1 MKSKAIQHPERLI
14 DAVALRDTLNGFV
27 ATPPFDIVKIRPV
40 IVDVLKSV
48 MKSARTEAENRLCND
63 GKGTQCAK
71 NLAYVQDE
79 IIRTLYEFSREKIYP
94 RANASELQEVAI
106 IATGGYG
113 RGTLAPGSDIDLLFL
128 LPGKQDETSGRLI
141 EFILY
146 TLWDMRLKVGHAT
159 RSTEECIR
167 LAKTDNTI
175 LTSILEARFICGNER
190 LSKSMQFHFRRDIVQ
205 AGARK
210 FVADKL
216 AERDVR
222 LAKSGE
228 SRYLVARD
236 LKDGKG
242 GLRDLHTLFWI
253 AKFLYDTNS
262 PEELADKGAFTH
274 EELSRFQK
282 CEDFLWAVRCHLH
295 FISGRGEDRLS
306 FDRQSELASRLGYQS
321 HAGLKNVERFM
332 KHYFLIAKEVGDL
345 TRIFCAS
352 LEAQQVKDIPV
363 LSRVMGRFR
372 PKPVVK
378 IPQNKNFQIE
388 SGRLNLVKPSVFRDD
403 PVNLLRLFS
412 VASTHS
418 AEIHP
423 DALKTVRK
431 SLSLIDK
438 ELCNNPEA
446 NALFLDMLINSD
458 SSETLLRMMNE
469 AGVLGR
475 FIPEFGKVVA
485 MTQFNMY
492 HHFTVD
498 EHLIRAV
505 GILAA
510 LEKGRL
516 SEEHPLAAVLFPTL
530 KSRRSLY
537 VATLLHD
544 IAKGR
549 TEDHSIAGERIA
561 RALGPRFGLTPEE
574 TETAAWLVRHHLL
587 MSETAQMRDLND
599 FKTILDFA
607 AIVQS
612 PERLKLLL
620 ILTVVDIRAVGP
632 GVWNGWKGQ
641 LLRTLYA
648 EAEPVLTGGHTGSSR
663 QERVKEAQEA
673 FLAHFPQW
681 SESQI
686 RTATSRHYDAYWLNV
701 SLEKQITHQ
710 ALIDRSSPRD
720 IVTEVHTDAF
730 TAITELT
737 IYAPD
742 HPRLLALITGACAA
756 ANANIMG
763 AQIFTT
769 TDGMALGTILI
780 QRDFS
785 TEDDETRRA
794 ERVTEIIR
802 MALQGKMRL
811 KDAVAGATQQRSRLR
826 AFSVAPRVIVD
837 NQSSNRFTVIEI
849 NGLDRIGLLYNL
861 TEALFH
867 LSLNIASAHITT
879 FGEKAIDVFYVTD
892 LTGDKILNPAR
903 HAQIE
908 RELMKVLAPL
918 PERLANSA

>member
-1 MKSKAIQHPERLI
+1 MKYRAIHHPERLI
-14 DAVALRDTLNGFV
+14 DVAALRTTLDDLVG
-27 ATPPFDIVKIRPV
+27 APPYDIAKIRPA
-40 IVDVLKSV
+40 IVSALKSV
-48 MKSARTEAENRLCND
+48 LKAARTEAETRLCAD

-79 IIRTLYEFSREKIYP
+79 MIRALYELARVKLYP
-94 RANASELQEVAI
+94 RANPSELQDVAI

-228 SRYLVARD
+228 SRYLVEPD

-306 FDRQSELASRLGYQS
+306 FDRQSELANRLGYQS

-352 LEAQQVKDIPV
+352 LEAKQVKDIPV

-372 PKPVVK
+372 SKPVVK
-378 IPQNKNFQIE
+378 IPENKNFQIE
-388 SGRLNLVKPSVFRDD
+388 SGRLALAKPSVFRDD

-412 VASTHS
+412 VASIHG

-438 ELCNNPEA
+438 DLCSNVEA
-446 NALFLDMLINSD
+446 NALFLDMLVNSD

-469 AGVLGR
+469 AGILGR

-492 HHFTVD
+492 HHYTVD

-516 SEEHPLAAVLFPTL
+516 SEEHPLAVVLFPTL

-561 RALGPRFGLTPEE
+561 RALGPRLGLSPEE
-574 TETAAWLVRHHLL
+574 TETTAWLVCHHLL

-599 FKTILDFA
+599 FKTILDFTA
-607 AIVQS
+607 VVQS

-648 EAEPVLTGGHTGSSR
+648 EAEPVLSGGHTGSSR
-663 QERVKEAQEA
+663 EVRVKEAQAA

-681 SESQI
+681 SERQI
-686 RTATSRHYDAYWLNV
+686 RTATSRHYEAYWLNV
-701 SLEKQITHQ
+701 SLEKQIAHQ

-756 ANANIMG
+756 ANANILG

-769 TDGMALGTILI
+769 TDGMALDTILI
-780 QRDFS
+780 QREFS
-785 TEDDETRRA
+785 TEDDERRRA

-802 MALQGKMRL
+802 LALEGKLRL
-811 KDAVAGATQQRSRLR
+811 KDAVAGATQQRSRLK
-826 AFSVAPRVIVD
+826 AFSVAPRVIID

-849 NGLDRIGLLYNL
+849 NGLDRIGLLYKL

-908 RELMKVLAPL
+908 RELMKVLAPI

>member
-1 MKSKAIQHPERLI
+1 M
-14 DAVALRDTLNGFV
+14 
-27 ATPPFDIVKIRPV
+27 
-40 IVDVLKSV
+40 
-48 MKSARTEAENRLCND
+48 
-63 GKGTQCAK
+63 
-71 NLAYVQDE
+71 
-79 IIRTLYEFSREKIYP
+79 
-94 RANASELQEVAI
+94 AI

-216 AERDVR
+216 TERDIR

-228 SRYLVARD
+228 SRYLVEPD

-295 FISGRGEDRLS
+295 FIAGRGEDRLS

-352 LEAQQVKDIPV
+352 LEAKQVKDIPV

-378 IPQNKNFQIE
+378 IPENKNFQIE
-388 SGRLNLVKPSVFRDD
+388 SGRLTLVKPTVFRDD

-412 VASTHS
+412 VASIYS

-446 NALFLDMLINSD
+446 NALFLDMLVNSD

-516 SEEHPLAAVLFPTL
+516 SEDHPLAAVLFPTL

-549 TEDHSIAGERIA
+549 DGGPFHCRRTHCARPWPPLWPYAGRNGNGGLACPPSSADERDGADA
-561 RALGPRFGLTPEE
+561 R
-574 TETAAWLVRHHLL
+574 
-587 MSETAQMRDLND
+587 
-599 FKTILDFA
+599 
-607 AIVQS
+607 
-612 PERLKLLL
+612 
-620 ILTVVDIRAVGP
+620 
-632 GVWNGWKGQ
+632 
-641 LLRTLYA
+641 
-648 EAEPVLTGGHTGSSR
+648 
-663 QERVKEAQEA
+663 
-673 FLAHFPQW
+673 
-681 SESQI
+681 SQ
-686 RTATSRHYDAYWLNV
+686 
-701 SLEKQITHQ
+701 
-710 ALIDRSSPRD
+710 
-720 IVTEVHTDAF
+720 
-730 TAITELT
+730 
-737 IYAPD
+737 
-742 HPRLLALITGACAA
+742 
-756 ANANIMG
+756 
-763 AQIFTT
+763 
-769 TDGMALGTILI
+769 
-780 QRDFS
+780 
-785 TEDDETRRA
+785 
-794 ERVTEIIR
+794 
-802 MALQGKMRL
+802 
-811 KDAVAGATQQRSRLR
+811 
-826 AFSVAPRVIVD
+826 
-837 NQSSNRFTVIEI
+837 
-849 NGLDRIGLLYNL
+849 
-861 TEALFH
+861 
-867 LSLNIASAHITT
+867 
-879 FGEKAIDVFYVTD
+879 
-892 LTGDKILNPAR
+892 
-903 HAQIE
+903 
-908 RELMKVLAPL
+908 
-918 PERLANSA
+918 

>member
-14 DAVALRDTLNGFV
+14 DVAALRDTLDGLV
-27 ATPPFDIVKIRPV
+27 AAPPFDIVKIRPA
-40 IVDVLKSV
+40 IVDVLKTV
-48 MKSARTEAENRLCND
+48 LKSARTEAENRLCND

-79 IIRTLYEFSREKIYP
+79 IIRTLYEFAKEKIYP

-228 SRYLVARD
+228 SRYLVEPD

-295 FISGRGEDRLS
+295 FIAGRGEDRLS
-306 FDRQSELASRLGYQS
+306 FDRQLELASRLGYQS

-378 IPQNKNFQIE
+378 IPQNRNFLIE
-388 SGRLNLVKPSVFRDD
+388 SGRLTLVKPNVFRDD

-438 ELCNNPEA
+438 ELSNNPEA

-516 SEEHPLAAVLFPTL
+516 SEDHPLAAVLFPTL

-549 TEDHSIAGERIA
+549 EEDHSIAGERIA

-599 FKTILDFA
+599 FKTILDFTA
-607 AIVQS
+607 VVQS

-681 SESQI
+681 TESQI

-701 SLEKQITHQ
+701 SLEKQVTHQ

-769 TDGMALGTILI
+769 TDGMALDTILI
-780 QRDFS
+780 QREFS

-802 MALQGKMRL
+802 MALQGKLRL
-811 KDAVAGATQQRSRLR
+811 KDAVASATQQRSRLK

-908 RELMKVLAPL
+908 RELMKVLAPI

>member
-14 DAVALRDTLNGFV
+14 DAAALRDTLNGFV
-27 ATPPFDIVKIRPV
+27 AAPPFDIVKIRPA
-40 IVDVLKSV
+40 IVEVLKTV
-48 MKSARTEAENRLCND
+48 MKSARTEAENRLCKD

-79 IIRTLYEFSREKIYP
+79 IIRTLYEFSRESIYP

-216 AERDVR
+216 AERDGR

-228 SRYLVARD
+228 SRYLVEPD

-274 EELSRFQK
+274 EELARFQK

-295 FISGRGEDRLS
+295 FIAGRGEDRLS

-352 LEAQQVKDIPV
+352 LEAKQVKDIPV

-388 SGRLNLVKPSVFRDD
+388 SGRLTLVKPTVFRDD

-412 VASTHS
+412 VASTYS

-431 SLSLIDK
+431 SLSLIDR

-516 SEEHPLAAVLFPTL
+516 SEDHPLSAVLFPTL

-561 RALGPRFGLTPEE
+561 RALGPRLGLTPEE
-574 TETAAWLVRHHLL
+574 TETTAWLVRHHLL

-599 FKTILDFA
+599 FKTILDFTA
-607 AIVQS
+607 VVQS

-663 QERVKEAQEA
+663 QERIKEAQAA

-681 SESQI
+681 PESQI
-686 RTATSRHYDAYWLNV
+686 KAATSRHYDAYWLNV
-701 SLEKQITHQ
+701 GLEKQITHQ

-769 TDGMALGTILI
+769 TDGMALDTILI
-780 QRDFS
+780 QREFS
-785 TEDDETRRA
+785 TEDDERRRA

-802 MALQGKMRL
+802 MALQGKLRL
-811 KDAVAGATQQRSRLR
+811 RDAVAGATQQRSRLK
-826 AFSVAPRVIVD
+826 AFSVAPRVIID

-908 RELMKVLAPL
+908 RELMKVLAPV

>member
-1 MKSKAIQHPERLI
+1 MKYRAIHHPERLI
-14 DAVALRDTLNGFV
+14 DVAALRSTLNALAG
-27 ATPPFDIVKIRPV
+27 APPYEIAKIRPE
-40 IVDVLKSV
+40 IVSSLKSV
-48 MKSARTEAENRLCND
+48 LKAARAEAEARLCAD

-79 IIRTLYEFSREKIYP
+79 MIRALYDLAREKLYP
-94 RANASELQEVAI
+94 RANPSELQEVAI

-228 SRYLVARD
+228 SRYLVEPD

-306 FDRQSELASRLGYQS
+306 FDRQSELANRLGYQS

-352 LEAQQVKDIPV
+352 LEAKQVKDIPV

-372 PKPVVK
+372 SKPVVK
-378 IPQNKNFQIE
+378 IPENKNFQIE
-388 SGRLNLVKPSVFRDD
+388 SGRLALVKPSVFKDD

-412 VASTHS
+412 VASIHG

-438 ELCNNPEA
+438 DLCNNVEA
-446 NALFLDMLINSD
+446 NALFLDMLVNSD

-492 HHFTVD
+492 HHYTVD

-516 SEEHPLAAVLFPTL
+516 SEEHPLAVVLFPTL

-561 RALGPRFGLTPEE
+561 RALGPRLGLSPEE
-574 TETAAWLVRHHLL
+574 TETTAWLVRHHLL

-599 FKTILDFA
+599 FKTILDFTA
-607 AIVQS
+607 VVQS

-648 EAEPVLTGGHTGSSR
+648 EAEPVLSGGHTGSSR
-663 QERVKEAQEA
+663 EVRVKEAQAA

-756 ANANIMG
+756 ANANILG

-769 TDGMALGTILI
+769 TDGMALDTILI
-780 QRDFS
+780 QREFS
-785 TEDDETRRA
+785 TEDDERRRA

-802 MALQGKMRL
+802 LALEGKLRL
-811 KDAVAGATQQRSRLR
+811 KDAVAGATQQRSRLK
-826 AFSVAPRVIVD
+826 AFSVAPRVIID

-849 NGLDRIGLLYNL
+849 NGLDRIGLLYKL

-908 RELMKVLAPL
+908 RGLMKVLAPM

>member
-1 MKSKAIQHPERLI
+1 MKSKAIHHPERLI
-14 DAVALRDTLNGFV
+14 DVAALRATLDGLV
-27 ATPPFDIVKIRPV
+27 GAPPYDIVKIRPA
-40 IVDVLKSV
+40 IVSVLKSV
-48 MKSARTEAENRLCND
+48 LKSARTEAETRLCND

-79 IIRTLYEFSREKIYP
+79 IIRALYELARVKLYP
-94 RANASELQEVAI
+94 RANPSELQEVAI

-175 LTSILEARFICGNER
+175 LTSILESRFICGNER

-228 SRYLVARD
+228 SRYLVEPD

-352 LEAQQVKDIPV
+352 LEAKQVKDIPV

-372 PKPVVK
+372 SKPVVK
-378 IPQNKNFQIE
+378 IPENKNFQIE
-388 SGRLNLVKPSVFRDD
+388 SGRLALAKPSVFRDD

-412 VASTHS
+412 VASIHG

-438 ELCNNPEA
+438 DLCSNVEA
-446 NALFLDMLINSD
+446 NALFLDMLVNSD

-469 AGVLGR
+469 AGILGR

-492 HHFTVD
+492 HHYTVD

-516 SEEHPLAAVLFPTL
+516 SEEHPLAVVLFPTL

-561 RALGPRFGLTPEE
+561 RALGPRLGLSPEE
-574 TETAAWLVRHHLL
+574 TETTAWLVRHHLL

-599 FKTILDFA
+599 FKTILDFTA
-607 AIVQS
+607 VVQS

-648 EAEPVLTGGHTGSSR
+648 EAEPVLSGGHTGSSR
-663 QERVKEAQEA
+663 EVRVKEAQAA

-686 RTATSRHYDAYWLNV
+686 RTATSRHYEAYWLNV
-701 SLEKQITHQ
+701 SLEKQIAHQ

-756 ANANIMG
+756 ANANILG

-769 TDGMALGTILI
+769 TDGMALDTILI
-780 QRDFS
+780 QREFS
-785 TEDDETRRA
+785 TEDDERRRA

-802 MALQGKMRL
+802 LALEGKLRL
-811 KDAVAGATQQRSRLR
+811 KDAVAGATQQRSRLK
-826 AFSVAPRVIVD
+826 AFSVAPRVIID

-849 NGLDRIGLLYNL
+849 NGLDRIGLLYKL

-908 RELMKVLAPL
+908 RGLMKVLAPM

>member
-1 MKSKAIQHPERLI
+1 MKYRAIHHPERLI
-14 DAVALRDTLNGFV
+14 DVAALRSTLNALAG
-27 ATPPFDIVKIRPV
+27 APPYDTAKIRPA
-40 IVDVLKSV
+40 IVNALKSV
-48 MKSARTEAENRLCND
+48 LKAARTEAETRLCAD

-79 IIRTLYEFSREKIYP
+79 MIRALYDLAREKLYP
-94 RANASELQEVAI
+94 RANPSELQEVAI

-228 SRYLVARD
+228 SRYLVEPD

-306 FDRQSELASRLGYQS
+306 FDRQSELANRLGYQS

-352 LEAQQVKDIPV
+352 LEAKQVKDIPV

-372 PKPVVK
+372 SKPVVK
-378 IPQNKNFQIE
+378 IPENKNFHIE
-388 SGRLNLVKPSVFRDD
+388 SGRLALVKPSVFKDD

-412 VASTHS
+412 VASIHG

-438 ELCNNPEA
+438 DLCNNVEA
-446 NALFLDMLINSD
+446 NALFLDMLVNSD

-469 AGVLGR
+469 AGILAC

-492 HHFTVD
+492 HHYTVD

-516 SEEHPLAAVLFPTL
+516 SEEHPLAVVLFPTL

-561 RALGPRFGLTPEE
+561 RALGPRLGLSPEE
-574 TETAAWLVRHHLL
+574 TETTAWLVRHHLL

-599 FKTILDFA
+599 FKTILDFTA
-607 AIVQS
+607 VVQS

-641 LLRTLYA
+641 PLAHSLCGSGA
-648 EAEPVLTGGHTGSSR
+648 GAVGGPYGKQPRGSR
-663 QERVKEAQEA
+663 QGGAGRFSGA
-673 FLAHFPQW
+673 FSAMVGEPDQDCAH
-681 SESQI
+681 
-686 RTATSRHYDAYWLNV
+686 R
-701 SLEKQITHQ
+701 
-710 ALIDRSSPRD
+710 
-720 IVTEVHTDAF
+720 
-730 TAITELT
+730 AITK
-737 IYAPD
+737 P
-742 HPRLLALITGACAA
+742 
-756 ANANIMG
+756 
-763 AQIFTT
+763 
-769 TDGMALGTILI
+769 
-780 QRDFS
+780 
-785 TEDDETRRA
+785 
-794 ERVTEIIR
+794 
-802 MALQGKMRL
+802 
-811 KDAVAGATQQRSRLR
+811 
-826 AFSVAPRVIVD
+826 
-837 NQSSNRFTVIEI
+837 
-849 NGLDRIGLLYNL
+849 IG
-861 TEALFH
+861 
-867 LSLNIASAHITT
+867 
-879 FGEKAIDVFYVTD
+879 
-892 LTGDKILNPAR
+892 
-903 HAQIE
+903 
-908 RELMKVLAPL
+908 
-918 PERLANSA
+918 

>member
-1 MKSKAIQHPERLI
+1 MKSKAIHHPERLI
-14 DAVALRDTLNGFV
+14 DAVALRATLNGIV
-27 ATPPFDIVKIRPV
+27 AAPSFDIAKIRPT
-40 IVDVLKSV
+40 IVEALKSV
-48 MKSARTEAENRLCND
+48 LKSARTEAENRLCND

-79 IIRTLYEFSREKIYP
+79 IIRSLYEFSREKIYP

-128 LPGKQDETSGRLI
+128 LPGKQNETSGRLI

-228 SRYLVARD
+228 SRYLVEPD

-352 LEAQQVKDIPV
+352 LEAKQVKDVPV

-378 IPQNKNFQIE
+378 IPENKNFQIE
-388 SGRLNLVKPSVFRDD
+388 SGRLTLVKPTVFRDD

-412 VASTHS
+412 VASTYS

-431 SLSLIDK
+431 SLALIDK

-498 EHLIRAV
+498 EHLIRAI

-769 TDGMALGTILI
+769 TDGMALDTILI
-780 QRDFS
+780 QREFS

>member
-1 MKSKAIQHPERLI
+1 MKSKAIHHPERLI
-14 DAVALRDTLNGFV
+14 DVVGLRTTLDGLVA
-27 ATPPFDIVKIRPV
+27 APPFNVAKIRPA

-48 MKSARTEAENRLCND
+48 LKSARTEAESRLCTD

-71 NLAYVQDE
+71 NLAYVQDK
-79 IIRTLYEFSREKIYP
+79 IIRTLYELAKEKIFP
-94 RANASELQEVAI
+94 RANPNDLQEVAI

-175 LTSILEARFICGNER
+175 LTSILEARFICGNVR

-228 SRYLVARD
+228 SRYLVEPD

-295 FISGRGEDRLS
+295 FIAGRGEDRLS

-352 LEAQQVKDIPV
+352 LEAKQVKDIPV

-372 PKPVVK
+372 PKPVIK
-378 IPQNKNFQIE
+378 IPENKNFLIE
-388 SGRLNLVKPSVFRDD
+388 SGRLTLVKPTVFRDD

-412 VASTHS
+412 VASIYG

-438 ELCNNPEA
+438 ELCNNAEA

-510 LEKGRL
+510 LDKGRL
-516 SEEHPLAAVLFPTL
+516 SEDHPLAAQIFPTL

-561 RALGPRFGLTPEE
+561 RALGPRFGLTPAE
-574 TETAAWLVRHHLL
+574 TETTAWLIRHHLL

-599 FKTILDFA
+599 FKTILDFT

-641 LLRTLYA
+641 LLRNLYA
-648 EAEPVLTGGHTGSSR
+648 EAEPVLTGGHTGSTR
-663 QERVKEAQEA
+663 EVRVKEAQA
-673 FLAHFPQW
+673 SFLSHFPQW

-686 RTATSRHYDAYWLNV
+686 KTATSRHYDAYWLNV
-701 SLEKQITHQ
+701 SIEKQIAHQ

-769 TDGMALGTILI
+769 TDGMALDTILI
-780 QRDFS
+780 QREFS
-785 TEDDETRRA
+785 TEHDERRRA

-802 MALQGKMRL
+802 MALQGKLRL
-811 KDAVAGATQQRSRLR
+811 KDAVASATRQRSRLK
-826 AFSVAPRVIVD
+826 AFSVAPRVIID

-903 HAQIE
+903 HAQID
-908 RELMKVLAPL
+908 RELMKVLVPA

>member
-1 MKSKAIQHPERLI
+1 MKSQTIHHPERLI
-14 DAVALRDTLNGFV
+14 DAAALRDTLNGFV
-27 ATPPFDIVKIRPV
+27 AAPPFDVAKTRPA

-48 MKSARTEAENRLCND
+48 LKSARTEAENRLCTD

-79 IIRTLYEFSREKIYP
+79 IIRTLYELAREKIYP
-94 RANASELQEVAI
+94 RTKASELQEIAI

-210 FVADKL
+210 FVAEKL

-228 SRYLVARD
+228 SRYLVEPD

-295 FISGRGEDRLS
+295 FIAGRGEDRLS
-306 FDRQSELASRLGYQS
+306 FDRQPELASRLGYQS

-352 LEAQQVKDIPV
+352 LEAKQVKDIPV
-363 LSRVMGRFR
+363 LSRLMGRLR
-372 PKPVVK
+372 SKPVVK
-378 IPQNKNFQIE
+378 IPENKNFQIE
-388 SGRLNLVKPSVFRDD
+388 SGRLNLVKPTVFRDD

-412 VASTHS
+412 VASTYS

-492 HHFTVD
+492 HHYTVD

-516 SEEHPLAAVLFPTL
+516 SEDHPLSAVLFPTL
-530 KSRRSLY
+530 KSRRALY

-549 TEDHSIAGERIA
+549 EEDHSIAGERIA

-599 FKTILDFA
+599 FKTILDFSA
-607 AIVQS
+607 VVQS

-663 QERVKEAQEA
+663 QERIKEAQAA

-686 RTATSRHYDAYWLNV
+686 KAAISRHYDAYWLNV
-701 SLEKQITHQ
+701 SLEKQIAHQ

-742 HPRLLALITGACAA
+742 HPRLLALLTGACAA

-769 TDGMALGTILI
+769 TDGMALDTILI
-780 QRDFS
+780 QREFS
-785 TEDDETRRA
+785 TEDDERRRA

-802 MALQGKMRL
+802 LALQGKLRL
-811 KDAVAGATQQRSRLR
+811 KDAVAGATRQRSRLK
-826 AFSVAPRVIVD
+826 AFSVAPRVIID

-849 NGLDRIGLLYNL
+849 NGLDRIGLLYKL

-908 RELMKVLAPL
+908 RELMKVLAPM